1 MQIEVQIV
9 NAFIDGT
16 TGGNPAGVVVDANG
30 LTGTQKLKV
39 AQQVGLSETAFVS
52 ASDVAT
58 VKLEFF
64 TPTRQIPHCGHAT
77 IATFSLLRQMGAVG
91 EGRLSKETTD
101 GNRVIL
107 VEGGMAFME
116 QRAPKYTQ
124 VPATSELAGRVVASL
139 GLTRTRFLS
148 GVDPSVVNTGNAF
161 LIVPL
166 LDERSVAALRPH
178 RDLVESLSDE
188 LDLIGYYVFSTTTK
202 VRGRHAGARMFAPR
216 FGIPEE
222 PGTGMA
228 AGPLACFLHDYL
240 RVEDREIFI
249 EQGWLMQPP
258 SPSVIRVRLELAD
271 GKISRLMAGGA
282 ARVVSSMRV
291 DV

>member
-1 MQIEVQIV
+1 MQIQVQIV

-30 LTGTQKLKV
+30 LTIAQKLKV
-39 AQQVGLSETAFVS
+39 AQQVGLSETAFVL

-58 VKLEFF
+58 LKLEFF

-77 IATFSLLRQMGAVG
+77 IATFSLLRQRGVVG

-101 GNRVIL
+101 GIRAIL
-107 VEGGMAFME
+107 VDGAMAFME
-116 QRAPKYTQ
+116 QRAPHYTQ
-124 VPATSELAGRVVASL
+124 VAALSELGGRVVASL
-139 GLTRTRFLS
+139 GPTPTRLLG
-148 GVDPSVVNTGNAF
+148 GVDPFVVNTGNAF

-166 LDERSVAALRPH
+166 PDERSVAALRPH
-178 RDLVESLSDE
+178 LDLVGSLSEE
-188 LDLIGYYVFSTTTK
+188 LDLIGYYVFSTTTT
-202 VRGRHAGARMFAPR
+202 VPGRHAGARMFAPR

-228 AGPLACFLHDYL
+228 AGPLACFLHDHL
-240 RVEDREIFI
+240 GVEDGEILI

-258 SPSVIRVRLELAD
+258 SPSVIRVLLELAD

-282 ARVVSSMRV
+282 ARIVSSMRV

>member
-116 QRAPKYTQ
+116 QRAPKYAQ

-139 GLTRTRFLS
+139 GLTRTRLLS

-258 SPSVIRVRLELAD
+258 SPSVIRVCLELVD

>member
-258 SPSVIRVRLELAD
+258 SPSVIRVRLALAD

>member
-9 NAFIDGT
+9 NAFVDGT
-16 TGGNPAGVVVDANG
+16 TGGNPAGVVVDADG
-30 LTGTQKLKV
+30 LTVAQKLKV
-39 AQQVGLSETAFVS
+39 AQHVGLSETAFVS

-77 IATFSLLRQMGAVG
+77 IATFSLLRQLGAVG

-101 GNRVIL
+101 GNRAIL
-107 VEGGMAFME
+107 VDGGMAFME
-116 QRAPKYTQ
+116 QRAPHYIQ
-124 VPATSELAGRVVASL
+124 VATMSELGGRVVASL
-139 GLTRTRFLS
+139 GLTPTRLLS
-148 GVDPSVVNTGNAF
+148 GVDPFVVNTGNAF

-166 LDERSVAALRPH
+166 LDEPSVAELRPH
-178 RDLVESLSDE
+178 WDLVESLSE
-188 LDLIGYYVFSTTTK
+188 GLDLIGYYVFSMTTK

-222 PGTGMA
+222 AGTGMA

-240 RVEDREIFI
+240 RVEEREISI

-258 SPSVIRVRLELAD
+258 SPSVIMVRLEFAD

>member
-58 VKLEFF
+58 VRLEFF

-139 GLTRTRFLS
+139 GLTRTRLLS

-222 PGTGMA
+222 SGTGMA

-258 SPSVIRVRLELAD
+258 SPSVIRVRLALAD

>member
-1 MQIEVQIV
+1 
-9 NAFIDGT
+9 
-16 TGGNPAGVVVDANG
+16 
-30 LTGTQKLKV
+30 
-39 AQQVGLSETAFVS
+39 
-52 ASDVAT
+52 
-58 VKLEFF
+58 
-64 TPTRQIPHCGHAT
+64 
-77 IATFSLLRQMGAVG
+77 
-91 EGRLSKETTD
+91 
-101 GNRVIL
+101 
-107 VEGGMAFME
+107 ME

-139 GLTRTRFLS
+139 CLTRTRFLS

>member
-77 IATFSLLRQMGAVG
+77 IATFSLLWKMGAVG

-107 VEGGMAFME
+107 VEGGMAFLE

-139 GLTRTRFLS
+139 GLTRTRLLS

-188 LDLIGYYVFSTTTK
+188 LDLIGYYVFSTTMK

>member
-139 GLTRTRFLS
+139 GLTRTRLLS

-258 SPSVIRVRLELAD
+258 SPSVIRVCLELVD